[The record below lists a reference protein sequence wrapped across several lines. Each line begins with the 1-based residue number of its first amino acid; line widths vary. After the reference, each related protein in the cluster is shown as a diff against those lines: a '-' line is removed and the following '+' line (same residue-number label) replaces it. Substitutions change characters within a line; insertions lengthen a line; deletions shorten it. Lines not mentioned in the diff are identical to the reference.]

1 MSPRRIAA
9 SRSGGGFFR
18 YIGVMEQKFIRW
30 LEDNFADVAR
40 AEDGFKN
47 VLLGIG
53 DDGAVLSGSTDKQV
67 VVSDA
72 IVDQVHFDLA
82 VHSLSRVGHKALAVN
97 LSDIAAMGAEA
108 ESAVVSLVLPRS
120 FTFEQTKQLF
130 TGIATTAGNYGVSI
144 IGGDTCC
151 HDGPLMVS
159 ITATG
164 RIPAES
170 KIPGGWRMDG
180 AKAGDVVIVSGPLG
194 GSIDGKHLDFEPR
207 LQLARDIQHRVPVS
221 AATDISDSLSIDLSH
236 VLRKSKIG
244 AVLDLSEIPVAKA
257 ANNDVAR
264 ALNDGEDFELLFFM
278 PRESYKLLTDDS
290 SFEHGLTAIGEVT
303 AEFPGEIRDLE
314 SGEKIE
320 PAGYEH
326 R

>member
-1 MSPRRIAA
+1 
-9 SRSGGGFFR
+9 
-18 YIGVMEQKFIRW
+18 MEQKFIRW
-30 LEDNFADVAR
+30 LEDNFSDAPC
-40 AEDGFKN
+40 AEGFDK

-53 DDGAVLSGSTDKQV
+53 DDGAVLAGSNNKQV
-67 VVSDA
+67 LVSDT

-82 VHSLSRVGHKALAVN
+82 KHSLSRVGHKALAVN

-108 ESAVVSLVLPRS
+108 ESAIVSLVLPRS

-130 TGIATTAGNYGVSI
+130 TGIAGTADKYGVAI

-151 HDGPLMVS
+151 HDGKLMIS

-170 KIPGGWRMDG
+170 KVPNGWRMDG
-180 AKAGDVVIVSGPLG
+180 AKTGDVVIVTGPLG

-207 LQLARDIQHRVPVS
+207 LKLTKEIQDRVVVN

-236 VLRKSKIG
+236 VLRKSNVG
-244 AVLDLSEIPVAKA
+244 AVLDLSAIPIAEA
-257 ANNDVAR
+257 ADQDVSR
-264 ALNDGEDFELLFFM
+264 ALHDGEDFELLLFM
-278 PRESYKLLTDDS
+278 PRESHKLLSDDS
-290 SFEHGLTAIGEVT
+290 SFEHMLTVIGEIK
-303 AEFPGEIRDLE
+303 AEFSGEVRDLE

>member
-72 IVDQVHFDLA
+72 IVDHVHFDLA

-108 ESAVVSLVLPRS
+108 SLQLSRWCFLVRLRLSRRSNFLLVSQRRP
-120 FTFEQTKQLF
+120 
-130 TGIATTAGNYGVSI
+130 A
-144 IGGDTCC
+144 
-151 HDGPLMVS
+151 
-159 ITATG
+159 ITA
-164 RIPAES
+164 
-170 KIPGGWRMDG
+170 
-180 AKAGDVVIVSGPLG
+180 
-194 GSIDGKHLDFEPR
+194 FR
-207 LQLARDIQHRVPVS
+207 LS
-221 AATDISDSLSIDLSH
+221 AATR
-236 VLRKSKIG
+236 V
-244 AVLDLSEIPVAKA
+244 VTT
-257 ANNDVAR
+257 AR
-264 ALNDGEDFELLFFM
+264 
-278 PRESYKLLTDDS
+278 
-290 SFEHGLTAIGEVT
+290 
-303 AEFPGEIRDLE
+303 
-314 SGEKIE
+314 
-320 PAGYEH
+320 
-326 R
+326 